1 MAQIFFLSLGDV
13 IEKRYLDWR
22 ALCIFSHLIKN
33 FLVKMIYSLAIP
45 VLIAL
50 FNSAHCA
57 RNSPPSTSLRQR
69 SDFSV
74 NLFHSCLRFETRVK
88 LGQQLLRCDIWKNWV
103 DLQNDI
109 HSTNSRAILSES
121 SCHFVKLHSFSNMN
135 AIVSNFCLSLTWDS
149 QSESGES
156 ETFI

>member
-1 MAQIFFLSLGDV
+1 MAQIVFLSLSDV
-13 IEKRYLDWR
+13 IEKRYLNWR

-69 SDFSV
+69 SDFSIIFFD
-74 NLFHSCLRFETRVK
+74 L
-88 LGQQLLRCDIWKNWV
+88 V
-103 DLQNDI
+103 DSDLSLEWGWDNNYCAVTLEKTELTYKTTT
-109 HSTNSRAILSES
+109 SSSNNFKTILSES
-121 SCHFVKLHSFSNMN
+121 GYHFVKILSFSKVNTLV
-135 AIVSNFCLSLTWDS
+135 ITVSAWLGTHNLSQVS
-149 QSESGES
+149 QSNS
-156 ETFI
+156 